1 MVDLIVRKD
10 PIDRGRGAYPSIIPQ
25 MATLGRWNLLKLLLL
40 LLLLLGAGRLFSLT

>member
-1 MVDLIVRKD
+1 
-10 PIDRGRGAYPSIIPQ
+10 